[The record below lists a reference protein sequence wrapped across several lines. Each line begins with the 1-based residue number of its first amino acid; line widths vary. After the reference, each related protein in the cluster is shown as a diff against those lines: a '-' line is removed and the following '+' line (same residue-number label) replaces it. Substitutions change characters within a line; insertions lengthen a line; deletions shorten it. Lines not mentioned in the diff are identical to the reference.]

1 MVNYAHLRIQAG
13 DESGRGALH
22 ALVARAEELRA
33 DGIVN
38 ADAVYWVA
46 SAQAVMG
53 ETERALETLEEA
65 VMRGWRHAWWAR
77 HDWNW
82 VGLEG
87 NSRYRDLLARGA
99 GRVTCVDGTR
109 CSLGKCVR
117 QRR

>member
-1 MVNYAHLRIQAG
+1 
-13 DESGRGALH
+13 
-22 ALVARAEELRA
+22 
-33 DGIVN
+33 
-38 ADAVYWVA
+38 
-46 SAQAVMG
+46 MG

-99 GRVTCVDGTR
+99 VRVP
-109 CSLGKCVR
+109 SSP
-117 QRR
+117 